1 MQINENEEPYGTRK
15 VESVNFW
22 LIKFLDLY
30 WKVQR
35 QYQLILP
42 NYIVSSL
49 SEWTSNFKDSGVF
62 DKDSV
67 QKTIKSFAFSCWK
80 TYSGTGKVELVHFIF
95 TRNVKSRS
103 SVSC

>member
-15 VESVNFW
+15 VESVNFC

-62 DKDSV
+62 GKDSV
-67 QKTIKSFAFSCWK
+67 RKIIKSFAVSCWK
-80 TYSGTGKVELVHFIF
+80 TYSGTRKVELVHF
-95 TRNVKSRS
+95 
-103 SVSC
+103 

>member
-15 VESVNFW
+15 VESVNFC

-49 SEWTSNFKDSGVF
+49 SEWTYNFKDSGVF
-62 DKDSV
+62 GKDSV
-67 QKTIKSFAFSCWK
+67 RKIIKSFAVSCWK
-80 TYSGTGKVELVHFIF
+80 TSSGTRKVELVHF
-95 TRNVKSRS
+95 
-103 SVSC
+103 